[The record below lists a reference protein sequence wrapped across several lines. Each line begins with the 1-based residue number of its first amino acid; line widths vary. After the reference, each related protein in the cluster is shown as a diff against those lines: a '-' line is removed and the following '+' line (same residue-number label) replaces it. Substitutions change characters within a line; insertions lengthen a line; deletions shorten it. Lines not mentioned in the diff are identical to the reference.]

1 MLKKRLISGVMVGIL
16 TVLLALS
23 PVYAENIEVS
33 KSEQQ
38 RQYNE
43 DIGVQ
48 AYQNLLSYLSAD
60 SGNAVSALQEQN
72 ADTDIG
78 LRDTYAG
85 AFINE
90 AGFLVVNVTDVSEE
104 IQNELQTATAD
115 APIQYQLVENSL
127 NTLNSTYF
135 ELSARLGAAPYFEVV
150 LSETNNTVEVY
161 TEDEI
166 ELCQGYIADIV
177 DISTVTIF
185 HKANTFE
192 DCATARAGDN
202 MYCVESNGWGTFGF
216 PCTQNSSGK
225 KGFVTTAH
233 TVRASDSTL
242 GNEVHVLGKNF
253 GTVNAIRFGNTVDA
267 AFILKKQSLWPL
279 WWTLKTEMTNGETIH
294 NWGDSSI
301 TPEGA
306 AIRKYGAVTGI
317 EDGKILSNSASYTSL
332 NGQTFY
338 ALTKTTMRGE
348 EGDSGGPCIVT
359 YQGKNMLVG
368 ILKCRDNDRNTYYC
382 KINYIMKEL
391 NVTPIVADR

>member
-1 MLKKRLISGVMVGIL
+1 MFKKRLVSGAMVGIL
-16 TVLLALS
+16 TVLLTFS
-23 PVYAENIEVS
+23 PVYAENMEVS

-43 DIGVQ
+43 DIGIQ

-60 SGNAVSALQEQN
+60 SGNSVSALQEQN

-115 APIQYQLVENSL
+115 ASIQYQLVENNL
-127 NTLNSTYF
+127 NTLNSTYV
-135 ELSARLGAAPYFEVV
+135 ELSSRLGAAPYFEVV

-177 DISTVTIF
+177 DISTVTIYQ
-185 HKANTFE
+185 KANTFE
-192 DCATARAGDN
+192 DCATAHMGDELVCIN
-202 MYCVESNGWGTFGF
+202 TTGRGSVGF
-216 PCTQNSSGK
+216 PCTKNATGE
-225 KGFVTTAH
+225 KGIVTTAH
-233 TVRASDSTL
+233 TVSSPYSTL
-242 GNEVHVLGKNF
+242 GNTVQISRKDF
-253 GTVNAIRFGNTVDA
+253 GTVNATRYGNTVDA

-294 NWGDSSI
+294 DWCDASV
-301 TPEGA
+301 TPEGTE
-306 AIRKYGAVTGI
+306 IRKYGVATGLTT
-317 EDGKILSNSASYTSL
+317 GRVLSNSASL
-332 NGQTFY
+332 EVDGNIFY
-338 ALTKTTMRGE
+338 VLTKTTLRGE
-348 EGDSGGPCIVT
+348 PGDSGGPCVTT

-368 ILKCRDNDRNTYYC
+368 IVKGRDAGMNTYYC

>member
-1 MLKKRLISGVMVGIL
+1 MFKKRLVSGAMVGIL
-16 TVLLALS
+16 TVLLTFS
-23 PVYAENIEVS
+23 PVYAENIESS
-33 KSEQQ
+33 KAEQQ

-43 DIGVQ
+43 DIGIQ

-60 SGNAVSALQEQN
+60 SRNAVSALQEQN

-90 AGFLVVNVTDVSEE
+90 AGVLVVNVTDVSEE

-115 APIQYQLVENSL
+115 APIQYQLVENNL

-135 ELSARLGAAPYFEVV
+135 ELSSRLGTAPYFEVV

-185 HKANTFE
+185 QKENTFE
-192 DCATARAGDN
+192 DCATARMGDELVCIN
-202 MYCVESNGWGTFGF
+202 TTGHGSVGF
-216 PCTQNSSGK
+216 PCIQNATGK
-225 KGFVTTAH
+225 KGIVTTAH
-233 TVRASDSTL
+233 TVSSPYSTL
-242 GNEVHVLGKNF
+242 GNTVQISRKDF
-253 GTVNAIRFGNTVDA
+253 GTVNATRYGNTVDA

-279 WWTLKTEMTNGETIH
+279 WWTLKTEMTNRETIH
-294 NWGDSSI
+294 DWCDASV
-301 TPEGA
+301 TPEGSEV
-306 AIRKYGAVTGI
+306 RKYGMKTGLKEGI
-317 EDGKILSNSASYTSL
+317 ILSNSASYTL
-332 NGQTFY
+332 DGQTFY
-338 ALTKTTMRGE
+338 ALTKTTMYGE
-348 EGDSGGPCIVT
+348 GGDSGGPCVVT

-368 ILKCRDNDRNTYYC
+368 ILKCRDNDLNTYYC